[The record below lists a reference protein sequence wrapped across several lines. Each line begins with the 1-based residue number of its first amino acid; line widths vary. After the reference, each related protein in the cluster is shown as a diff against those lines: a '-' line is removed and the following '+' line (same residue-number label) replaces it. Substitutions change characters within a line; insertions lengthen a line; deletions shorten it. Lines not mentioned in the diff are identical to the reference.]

1 MRRGQAA
8 AAACPFFFKEL
19 MMQNNNCRQLD
30 VTREI
35 PRSVPLT
42 LRELTGRRVRVV
54 PFGALITQEFI
65 AGRVTIYLNQ
75 QNLVRNVVVET
86 CD

>member
-1 MRRGQAA
+1 
-8 AAACPFFFKEL
+8 
-19 MMQNNNCRQLD
+19 MQNNNCRQLD

-65 AGRVTIYLNQ
+65 GGRVTIYLNQ

>member
-1 MRRGQAA
+1 
-8 AAACPFFFKEL
+8 
-19 MMQNNNCRQLD
+19 MMQNNTCRQLD

-42 LRELTGRRVRVV
+42 LRELSGRRIRVV

>member
-1 MRRGQAA
+1 MGQAA
-8 AAACPFFFKEL
+8 SAACPPFIEEHI
-19 MMQNNNCRQLD
+19 MQNNNCRQLD

-42 LRELTGRRVRVV
+42 LRELTGRRIRVV

>member
-1 MRRGQAA
+1 MARGQAA
-8 AAACPFFFKEL
+8 AAACPFFKEL